1 MPALVGIESIR
12 CKIGTVKLRME
23 SSRTR
28 QQKRQGFKPFDRRVD
43 KWIETGRQFV
53 DGVSGTRPG
62 MRRINQTG
70 LTGSSLEKAGRWMSD
85 KLDWLLEDEDSWM
98 EPWQSSAQIPM
109 SNSGGKRPLEA
120 ISRRTQKQ
128 IKSSNNDLSFDSD
141 KDDEWPDESS
151 FRVDRWKRSQNKEK
165 TDFSRD
171 SQTRDEVN
179 RSSQR
184 PLPRSSR
191 RR

>member
-1 MPALVGIESIR
+1 
-12 CKIGTVKLRME
+12 ME

-28 QQKRQGFKPFDRRVD
+28 QQRRQGLKPLDRRVD

-70 LTGSSLEKAGRWMSD
+70 LTGSSLEKAGRWVSD

-120 ISRRTQKQ
+120 ISRRAQKQ
-128 IKSSNNDLSFDSD
+128 IKPSYKDLSLDCD
-141 KDDEWPDESS
+141 EDEWPDESS
-151 FRVDRWKRSQNKEK
+151 FRVDRWKRSQIKENS
-165 TDFSRD
+165 DFVKD
-171 SQTRDEVN
+171 SQTREEVN
-179 RSSQR
+179 RSSLR
-184 PLPRSSR
+184 PLPSSSR